1 MLFKHYVTR
10 NGLMVANARH
20 VVHTAVARTDVFA
33 VNDVVQTEAHFVIG
47 K

>member
-1 MLFKHYVTR
+1 
-10 NGLMVANARH
+10 MVANARH

-47 K
+47 KG